1 MRAGWTLSSGTSITA
16 DHLPG
21 LQACSIPNKAI
32 PCKVS
37 RGHSAQ
43 HPIGATLA
51 LRKNMQIST
60 FSSDTYIH
68 QFSHKPSLAA
78 ASGGTFQPRKSP
90 VLSRQELQ
98 RVILEILG

>member
-1 MRAGWTLSSGTSITA
+1 
-16 DHLPG
+16 
-21 LQACSIPNKAI
+21 
-32 PCKVS
+32 
-37 RGHSAQ
+37 
-43 HPIGATLA
+43 
-51 LRKNMQIST
+51 MQIST
-60 FSSDTYIH
+60 FSSDTYIN